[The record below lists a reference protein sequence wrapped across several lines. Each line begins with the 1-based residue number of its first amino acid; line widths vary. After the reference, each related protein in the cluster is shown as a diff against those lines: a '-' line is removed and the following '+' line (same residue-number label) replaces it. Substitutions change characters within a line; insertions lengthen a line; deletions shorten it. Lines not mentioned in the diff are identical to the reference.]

1 MIDTIT
7 KTTTMSEAKEIL
19 HDNCISTP
27 YGWEIVLGMLLEQ
40 CDYIKI
46 TGLGASA
53 KFELI
58 TE

>member
-1 MIDTIT
+1 MADTIT
-7 KTTTMSEAKEIL
+7 KEMTVSEIKELL
-19 HDNCISTP
+19 HDNCIATP

-46 TGLGASA
+46 AGFGASA